1 MKFANDLKNYTKDS
15 HPKLKTMLNGAPGE
29 IRTPDRLVRSQV
41 LYPAEL
47 QARGRGSKIRTY
59 DHSLPKRVRYQT
71 ALYPGVQILK
81 FIEKI
86 SNDHVHKYYL
96 MT

>member
-1 MKFANDLKNYTKDS
+1 MRATKEKDLNNYTKDS

-47 QARGRGSKIRTY
+47 QARCRRI
-59 DHSLPKRVRYQT
+59 
-71 ALYPGVQILK
+71 
-81 FIEKI
+81 
-86 SNDHVHKYYL
+86 
-96 MT
+96 

>member
-1 MKFANDLKNYTKDS
+1 MRASKEKDLKNYAKDS

-47 QARGRGSKIRTY
+47 RAHIYIISKIAVDYHRHKT
-59 DHSLPKRVRYQT
+59 RC
-71 ALYPGVQILK
+71 QITL
-81 FIEKI
+81 
-86 SNDHVHKYYL
+86 N
-96 MT
+96 